1 VAQWT
6 GDGGAAWLFSSVFFK
21 KRLLSEIS
29 QKSCAQLYFDF
40 GAKIR
45 LLPNLSDE
53 NLPVAYAARNILL
66 KLKNN
71 FSHPTISP
79 YIWACQRVILSNFSS
94 PTFSSAYRLKLVH
107 QLNFSINLTG

>member
-6 GDGGAAWLFSSVFFK
+6 GDGGAAWLYSSVFLK
-21 KRLLSEIS
+21 NQLLSKIS
-29 QKSCAQLYFDF
+29 QKSCAQLYSDS

-53 NLPVAYAARNILL
+53 NLQVACAARNFLL

-71 FSHPTISP
+71 FPLPTISP

-94 PTFSSAYRLKLVH
+94 PTFSLR
-107 QLNFSINLTG
+107 IG

>member
-6 GDGGAAWLFSSVFFK
+6 GDGGAAWHFSSGILK
-21 KRLLSEIS
+21 KRLLSGIR
-29 QKSCAQLYFDF
+29 QKSCAQLYSDS

-71 FSHPTISP
+71 FP
-79 YIWACQRVILSNFSS
+79 
-94 PTFSSAYRLKLVH
+94 
-107 QLNFSINLTG
+107 